1 MMLRMPVTIQVGG
14 QGEEY
19 TVSIPAGTIKEDL
32 QQMIEDGMQVRNR
45 NFAQS
50 MELVSLEALFLIL
63 ALFLNHCYII
73 NMFLRRRSLL
83 SRTWPF
89 SIENSKP
96 G

>member
-1 MMLRMPVTIQVGG
+1 MPVAARAGG

-19 TVSIPAGTIKEDL
+19 TISVPADTIKEDL

-50 MELVSLEALFLIL
+50 MELVSLEALYLVL
-63 ALFLNHCYII
+63 VLVLSYCHII
-73 NMFLRRRSLL
+73 NMFLHRQLML
-83 SRTWPF
+83 SGTWPS
-89 SIENSKP
+89 SIENFKP